1 MIGVILAA
9 GMAKRLRPLTD
20 ERPKCLLKVG
30 DRTLLQRTV
39 DGLIAAGINEFVV
52 VTGYRANMIRDFLT
66 EMYLTPLTSEGN
78 LSPLTSHPSPLKI
91 HFIDNP
97 DYAHNN
103 NIFSL
108 WLTRPYTDGRD
119 FLLMDS
125 DILCDPAI
133 LPEILSAEGSALA
146 LNRHELGEEEMKIV
160 ADGEGR
166 ITEISKTCSPAE
178 AAGESVGIE
187 KICADYSTALFQ
199 ELEQMI
205 EHEGLIDIFYERAFE
220 RLIPQGHTFRIVDT
234 TRFFSIELDT
244 PEDFE
249 NAQRL
254 IPAALY

>member
-30 DRTLLQRTV
+30 ERTLLQRTV
-39 DGLIAAGINEFVV
+39 DAMLAAGINELVV

-66 EMYLTPLTSEGN
+66 EMYPKLT
-78 LSPLTSHPSPLKI
+78 I

-133 LPEILSAEGSALA
+133 IPTVINVGDSALA
-146 LNRHELGEEEMKIV
+146 LNRHELGEEEMKVV
-160 ADGEGR
+160 ADAEGR
-166 ITEISKTCSPAE
+166 ITEISKTCRPE
-178 AAGESVGIE
+178 DAAGESVGVE
-187 KICADYSTALFQ
+187 RMTADYSTALFR

-205 EHEGLIDIFYERAFE
+205 EREGLIDIFYERAFE

-234 TRFFSIELDT
+234 TDLFSIELNT
-244 PEDFE
+244 PEDFV

-254 IPAALY
+254 IPPALW

>member
-30 DRTLLQRTV
+30 ERTLLQRTV
-39 DGLIAAGINEFVV
+39 DAMLAAGINELVV

-66 EMYLTPLTSEGN
+66 EMYPKLT
-78 LSPLTSHPSPLKI
+78 I

-133 LPEILSAEGSALA
+133 IPTVINVGDSALA
-146 LNRHELGEEEMKIV
+146 LNRHELGEEEMKVV
-160 ADGEGR
+160 ADAEGR
-166 ITEISKTCSPAE
+166 ITEISKTCRPE
-178 AAGESVGIE
+178 DAAG
-187 KICADYSTALFQ
+187 
-199 ELEQMI
+199 
-205 EHEGLIDIFYERAFE
+205 EGLIDIFYERAFE

-234 TRFFSIELDT
+234 TDLFSIELDT

-254 IPAALY
+254 IPPALW